1 MMETNQTLQ
10 KTAVNT
16 GFYIGVAAI
25 LWFLLQYVLGIMPV
39 GMLKPILLGIAGF
52 AISIVILIIMLKNFR
67 KSSGGFIT
75 FGNAFLFSLI
85 ALVVGSLISGVFSYV
100 FVRFFDPD
108 YVRTILEA
116 QMEWTED
123 FMVRMNIADSEID
136 KALDGIAS
144 RLEDVNS
151 VSQALKSFGIV
162 VVINAVIALIIAAIM
177 KKKRDLF
184 DEPTLDSNIS

>member
-1 MMETNQTLQ
+1 METNQTLQ
-10 KTAVNT
+10 KSAVYS

-39 GMLKPILLGIAGF
+39 GFLKPILLGIAGF
-52 AISIVILIIMLKNFR
+52 AISIVILIIMLKSFR
-67 KSSGGFIT
+67 KASGGFIT
-75 FGNAFLFSLI
+75 FGNAFIFSLI
-85 ALVVGSLISGVFSYV
+85 ALVVGSFISGVFSYV

-136 KALDGIAS
+136 KALDRIAS
-144 RLEDVNS
+144 RFEDVNS
-151 VSQALKSFGIV
+151 LSQALKSFGIV
-162 VVINAVIALIIAAIM
+162 VIINAVIALIIAAIM
-177 KKKRDLF
+177 KKKRDIF